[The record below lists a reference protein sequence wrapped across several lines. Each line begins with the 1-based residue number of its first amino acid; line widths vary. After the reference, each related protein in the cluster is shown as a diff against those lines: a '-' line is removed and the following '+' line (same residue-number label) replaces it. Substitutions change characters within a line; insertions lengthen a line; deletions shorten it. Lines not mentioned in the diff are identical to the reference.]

1 MSLCII
7 QEREEYEDEIERER
21 RVREGLER
29 EKRELR
35 SEVEKLQ
42 REREGDNV
50 KYQRQISSLQTERA
64 KLEDEKLQL
73 EGEKMQHVE
82 KVSSGVG
89 TRVSIDKYLYKPH
102 RSGIASSRRW
112 RG

>member
-1 MSLCII
+1 M
-7 QEREEYEDEIERER
+7 
-21 RVREGLER
+21 REGLER

-50 KYQRQISSLQTERA
+50 KFQKQISSLQAERA
-64 KLEDEKLQL
+64 KLEDEKLHL

-82 KVSSGVG
+82 KVSSRLG
-89 TRVSIDKYLYKPH
+89 TCVSIDGYLYIPH
-102 RSGIASSRRW
+102 RSEIASSRRW